1 MYKGKIFYGWW
12 VVFACFVI
20 SLYVGGVVMFGFTAF
35 FEPII
40 QEFGWSYTQV
50 SFAASLRGL
59 EMGIFAP
66 LVGLYVD
73 KLGPRKLFI
82 AGVISAGL
90 GLLILSSTQS
100 LWTFYS
106 AFLLLGLGAGGCLNV
121 VTMSI
126 IANWFRK
133 NVGKAMG
140 FMSSGIGAGG
150 LFIPVIVFLID
161 SYGWRMALVILGA
174 GMWIMGLPMLII
186 VRNTPE
192 ECGLYPDGNVTS
204 SDGSDPVNEKQKSSL
219 TFRDIIRKKSFLILN
234 VIDFIR
240 LVAATAVSVHIM
252 PYMSNLGVSRMTAGF
267 IAAAIPVTSIAGRVG
282 LGWLGDFWDKRYV
295 MILALSCMILGLL
308 ALAYPVNKWMIFLFL
323 LFFPSGFASINVLRA
338 SYLRESYG
346 KENFGKLLGITL
358 GCGSMGGIIGPTS
371 AGWVFDI
378 TGSYHFVWLG
388 YIIILIMGII
398 LILNM
403 DKHSA

>member
-1 MYKGKIFYGWW
+1 
-12 VVFACFVI
+12 
-20 SLYVGGVVMFGFTAF
+20 MFGFTAF